1 MRKLI
6 LFVLI
11 VLSALGCKEDKSDA
25 SVKDSDQNRFE
36 VEKLPVRTNVN
47 AKAKTILKDWQEFNA
62 FNTSFDA
69 LYKVE
74 NVEDLSLVL
83 EDLIETQKQLEESIY
98 PESFDLPQVKSRQK
112 VLKTF
117 ILKTSAAVQYRINA
131 TEPAIDMMEA
141 YNALRNQF
149 NIIVNNTLD
158 INLIIDE

>member
-11 VLSALGCKEDKSDA
+11 VLSAFGCKDDKSDA
-25 SVKDSDQNRFE
+25 SVKHSDQNRFE

-47 AKAKTILKDWQEFNA
+47 AKANAILKDWQEFNA

-83 EDLIETQKQLEESIY
+83 EDLIETQKQLEESTY

>member
-6 LFVLI
+6 LLFLI
-11 VLSALGCKEDKSDA
+11 FSTAFGCKEDKSDA
-25 SVKDSDQNRFE
+25 LAKDSDQNRFE
-36 VEKLPVRTNVN
+36 IQKLPLRTIVN
-47 AKAKTILKDWQEFNA
+47 AKATAILKDWQEFNA

-83 EDLIETQKQLEESIY
+83 EDLIEKQKQLEESAY
-98 PESFDLPQVKSRQK
+98 PEAFDLPQVKSRQK

-158 INLIIDE
+158 LNLIIDE